1 MHSANYSRR
10 EREGENPKNSLSKTH
25 THIYTPAKFNKR
37 KDRVNPLPSKRN
49 CSFPRYINPAK
60 NVSYPLP
67 PNNLL
72 ESNNGAKRRNKR
84 RGRKREREGEK
95 SKKEKVLKNSP
106 SSLPLLHTSPRP
118 RGARWLQKR
127 LNYRGR
133 KRVPSGL
140 IRPRK
145 MRAESDAR
153 RWRLVHWW
161 EQ

>member
-25 THIYTPAKFNKR
+25 THIYTSAKFNKR

-84 RGRKREREGEK
+84 RGRKREREGGKIQEGK
-95 SKKEKVLKNSP
+95 SSQEFSLLLAPPAHIPAAERSSVTSEKVKLS
-106 SSLPLLHTSPRP
+106 R
-118 RGARWLQKR
+118 
-127 LNYRGR
+127 
-133 KRVPSGL
+133 
-140 IRPRK
+140 
-145 MRAESDAR
+145 
-153 RWRLVHWW
+153 
-161 EQ
+161 

>member
-1 MHSANYSRR
+1 MHSTNYSRR

-84 RGRKREREGEK
+84 RGRKRERGK
-95 SKKEKVLKNSP
+95 NPRRKKFSRILPLPSPPAHIPAAERSSVTSEKVKLS
-106 SSLPLLHTSPRP
+106 R
-118 RGARWLQKR
+118 
-127 LNYRGR
+127 
-133 KRVPSGL
+133 
-140 IRPRK
+140 
-145 MRAESDAR
+145 
-153 RWRLVHWW
+153 
-161 EQ
+161 